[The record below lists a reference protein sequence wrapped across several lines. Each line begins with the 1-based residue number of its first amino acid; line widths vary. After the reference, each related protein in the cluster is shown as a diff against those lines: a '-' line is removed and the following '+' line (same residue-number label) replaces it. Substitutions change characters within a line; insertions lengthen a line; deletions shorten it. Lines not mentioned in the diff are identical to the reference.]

1 MQDNSDLVIRVR
13 AEEIHRFV
21 QTGSVEDEQVRRV
34 ISESNEIF
42 RVLATLDIIYGLP
55 DYANLVQQFV
65 WQRLDL
71 FPTFPNIR
79 RFLDFWDRTIEGK
92 LHEVAI
98 ASTRYYGAS
107 NLVHVNAV
115 YTLQ

>member
-13 AEEIHRFV
+13 AEYIPLFV
-21 QTGSVEDEQVRRV
+21 QTGGVEDEQARRA
-34 ISESNEIF
+34 IEGSNGIF
-42 RVLATLDIIYGLP
+42 RVLATLDIIYRLP
-55 DYANLVQQFV
+55 DYTHLFQQFV
-65 WQRLDL
+65 WRRLDL

-79 RFLDFWDRTIEGK
+79 RFLGFWDRTIEGK

-98 ASTRYYGAS
+98 ASTRYYGDSKLA
-107 NLVHVNAV
+107 HANAV